1 MDFRF
6 LVFKGG
12 RICKINQY
20 SKRDYK
26 EPVCLPK
33 KKKKKKPNLES
44 FKKED
49 HTVVFAT

>member
-12 RICKINQY
+12 KICKINQY
-20 SKRDYK
+20 SKRGYK

-33 KKKKKKPNLES
+33 KKKKKNLES

>member
-26 EPVCLPK
+26 EPVCL
-33 KKKKKKPNLES
+33 KKKKPNLES